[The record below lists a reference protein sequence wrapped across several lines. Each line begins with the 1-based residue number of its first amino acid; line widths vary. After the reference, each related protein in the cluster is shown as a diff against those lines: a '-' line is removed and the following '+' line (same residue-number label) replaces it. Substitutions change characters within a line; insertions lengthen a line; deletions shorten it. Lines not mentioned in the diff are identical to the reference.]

1 MIFLFGFEGG
11 RTCSINWVKQSAIFT
26 SLGPGSALG
35 KKGEK
40 KSAWAKKKSA
50 SKASREVR
58 SLDLGREKGAGA
70 WKHALDAFSS
80 SLRSH

>member
-11 RTCSINWVKQSAIFT
+11 RTCFINWVNQSAIFT

-35 KKGEK
+35 EKGEK
-40 KSAWAKKKSA
+40 RSAWAKKEIGERSEP
-50 SKASREVR
+50 RG
-58 SLDLGREKGAGA
+58 SLDLGREKGDGA
-70 WKHALDAFSS
+70 WKHALDGFSS

>member
-40 KSAWAKKKSA
+40 KSAWAKKKKSA
-50 SKASREVR
+50 SEASREEV
-58 SLDLGREKGAGA
+58 
-70 WKHALDAFSS
+70 
-80 SLRSH
+80 

>member
-11 RTCSINWVKQSAIFT
+11 RTCSIKWVKQSAIFT

-40 KSAWAKKKSA
+40 KSAWAKKKIG
-50 SKASREVR
+50 ER
-58 SLDLGREKGAGA
+58 SEPRG
-70 WKHALDAFSS
+70 
-80 SLRSH
+80 SLEF

>member
-35 KKGEK
+35 RKGEK
-40 KSAWAKKKSA
+40 KVGVGEKKNRRAKLA
-50 SKASREVR
+50 DR
-58 SLDLGREKGAGA
+58 
-70 WKHALDAFSS
+70 
-80 SLRSH
+80 

>member
-11 RTCSINWVKQSAIFT
+11 RTCFINWVKQSAIFT

-35 KKGEK
+35 EKGEK
-40 KSAWAKKKSA
+40 RSAWAKKEIGERSEP
-50 SKASREVR
+50 RG
-58 SLDLGREKGAGA
+58 SLDLGREKGDGS
-70 WKHALDAFSS
+70 WKHALDGFSS